1 LVVVAASV
9 LAGGVPLAAD
19 LLAAELSVTSAVLLF
34 FDRDFLVLAVSAPVV
49 PFPGES
55 AVAVLLD
62 AELSVV
68 SAVLLFLEVLFLGVA
83 VALSGAAASVLVA
96 AFFLDLEVLVFV
108 ESVVASGLLW
118 DVSEDAAFFLVFFL
132 VVELASVWSLES
144 DDPDCCAARAVRLPK
159 ISSIAATSAN
169 TTPLLA
175 FIDSLPPLASALQ
188 HTTLF

>member
-169 TTPLLA
+169 LN
-175 FIDSLPPLASALQ
+175 FS
-188 HTTLF
+188 